1 MEELLEEIFVSTGYL
16 AALGAM
22 ENGQRRREDARRF
35 ASFCAGAGAGG
46 ISALVRAIDAATLAG
61 STGQETAPGGARP
74 GCVTIMTIHRSKGLQ
89 FPVVFVA
96 DTARQ
101 FNAADTRSLSCSIVS
116 AAQASVSVPRAA
128 RGPIRRRPT
137 PPSPTVHAAE
147 MRSEQMRLLYVA
159 LTRAQDKLI
168 LTVPLGIGRTSNPFA
183 KAAAFLAAGA
193 GETLNAQAGSF
204 ADWLRAALLVHP
216 NGGPLRRL
224 AGNLELPFADTGS
237 TIALTVQAD
246 VLPPEE
252 ASAEAEEPPR
262 PEADPALVETLR
274 QGFGWRYPAAALA
287 DIPAKVSVT
296 SLVHAAEQTTLERP
310 GFLSKDGLTAAEMG
324 TALHAFLEHADFG
337 ALAAVRDA
345 EDDAV
350 LDAVRAERE
359 RQAAAQLTPPAIAG
373 KLDVYKMLRFVR
385 SEAFRR
391 ICGAEGVLRELAF
404 ITSLPAAEVMAAQGR
419 ALPDGPAADAGVLV
433 QGIADIVLV
442 YPDHL
447 ELLDYKTDRRKAPAD
462 FVRAYRAQLELYAKA
477 IDKRFA
483 PRRVTYKGIYSL
495 ELGELIEV

>member
-1 MEELLEEIFVSTGYL
+1 MNEARAIARCEEA
-16 AALGAM
+16 AALLPP
-22 ENGQRRREDARRF
+22 RF
-35 ASFCAGAGAGG
+35 
-46 ISALVRAIDAATLAG
+46 R
-61 STGQETAPGGARP
+61 
-74 GCVTIMTIHRSKGLQ
+74 
-89 FPVVFVA
+89 
-96 DTARQ
+96 
-101 FNAADTRSLSCSIVS
+101 
-116 AAQASVSVPRAA
+116 
-128 RGPIRRRPT
+128 
-137 PPSPTVHAAE
+137 
-147 MRSEQMRLLYVA
+147 
-159 LTRAQDKLI
+159 
-168 LTVPLGIGRTSNPFA
+168 
-183 KAAAFLAAGA
+183 
-193 GETLNAQAGSF
+193 
-204 ADWLRAALLVHP
+204 RAALQMPDHRKRYTEEFR
-216 NGGPLRRL
+216 LRAGQPPAALLPEGEVTLPYFGADSRVTPRDL
-224 AGNLELPFADTGS
+224 AQMVDAVTDYS
-237 TIALTVQAD
+237 RYACA
-246 VLPPEE
+246 
-252 ASAEAEEPPR
+252 
-262 PEADPALVETLR
+262 ETLR

-359 RQAAAQLTPPAIAG
+359 RQGAAQLTPPAIAG
-373 KLDVYKMLRFVR
+373 KLDVYKILRFVR

-391 ICGAEGVLRELAF
+391 ICGAEDVLRELAF

-433 QGIADIVLV
+433 QGIADIVLI

-447 ELLDYKTDRRKAPAD
+447 ELLDYKTDRRKTPAD

-477 IDKRFA
+477 IEKRFA

-495 ELGELIEV
+495 ELGELIQV

>member
-1 MEELLEEIFVSTGYL
+1 M
-16 AALGAM
+16 
-22 ENGQRRREDARRF
+22 
-35 ASFCAGAGAGG
+35 
-46 ISALVRAIDAATLAG
+46 
-61 STGQETAPGGARP
+61 
-74 GCVTIMTIHRSKGLQ
+74 
-89 FPVVFVA
+89 
-96 DTARQ
+96 
-101 FNAADTRSLSCSIVS
+101 
-116 AAQASVSVPRAA
+116 
-128 RGPIRRRPT
+128 
-137 PPSPTVHAAE
+137 
-147 MRSEQMRLLYVA
+147 
-159 LTRAQDKLI
+159 
-168 LTVPLGIGRTSNPFA
+168 
-183 KAAAFLAAGA
+183 
-193 GETLNAQAGSF
+193 
-204 ADWLRAALLVHP
+204 
-216 NGGPLRRL
+216 
-224 AGNLELPFADTGS
+224 
-237 TIALTVQAD
+237 QAD

-252 ASAEAEEPPR
+252 APAEAEEPPR

-373 KLDVYKMLRFVR
+373 KLDVYKILRFVR

-391 ICGAEGVLRELAF
+391 ICGAEDVLRELAF

-433 QGIADIVLV
+433 QGIADIVLI

-447 ELLDYKTDRRKAPAD
+447 ELLDYKTDRRKTPAD

-477 IDKRFA
+477 IEKRFA

-495 ELGELIEV
+495 ELGKLIQV